1 MNKGKIIAFRVAE
14 TMHEYL
20 MQQAETD
27 GCTISDVARDIII
40 EHVRVEDPLR
50 ALQEIGKGHSQ
61 EIAQLR
67 EEMKNLT
74 AGFASMKRG
83 NLPNG
88 DIERILLIVETLGR
102 ASPFVSSQLSHLW
115 NDGYHK
121 DRLK

>member
-27 GCTISDVARDIII
+27 GCSISDIARDIII
-40 EHVRVEDPLR
+40 EHVRDEDRLR
-50 ALQEIGKGHSQ
+50 ALQEIGKGQSQ
-61 EIAQLR
+61 EISKLR

-74 AGFASMKRG
+74 EVFASMKRG
-83 NLPNG
+83 HLPNG

-121 DRLK
+121 GRLK